1 MEKTILV
8 VDDSD
13 TSRLIATRAL
23 QGAGYETLEATNGN
37 AALALLD
44 GRNISLAV
52 CDFSMPVMDGIEFV
66 KALRRMPQYKN
77 MPVIMLTVADEQ
89 TILERGKKA
98 GVNAWMIKPF
108 SFSTLVMAVDR
119 LCP

>member
-1 MEKTILV
+1 VAKTILV

-13 TSRLIATRAL
+13 ISRMIATRAV
-23 QGAGYETLEATNGN
+23 QGAGYEIIEATNGS

-44 GRNISLAV
+44 GRQISMAV
-52 CDFSMPVMDGIEFV
+52 CDFNMPVMDGIEFV
-66 KALRRMPQYKN
+66 KALRGMPQYKH

-89 TILERGKKA
+89 EILEKGKKA
-98 GVNAWMIKPF
+98 GVTAWMTKPF
-108 SFSTLVMAVDR
+108 TFSDLVVTVNK